1 MQSEK
6 ARAAEIGSPHSTEA
20 IHELL
25 RRPPRGLVQLC
36 DAVQQTK
43 LRAELAVQVF
53 GVIADDIQSAA
64 LLRPIQ
70 AECGDDDVT
79 AQPNCAGD
87 LTHIR
92 GSVVCTCQEM
102 EDRPVVPE
110 IVASGLQLD

>member
-6 ARAAEIGSPHSTEA
+6 ARADVIGSLHSAEA
-20 IHELL
+20 IHEML

-36 DAVQQTK
+36 DAVQQTE
-43 LRAELAVQVF
+43 LRAELAVQIFCV
-53 GVIADDIQSAA
+53 VANDIQTAA

-87 LTHIR
+87 LTGDDMAERKAMAGELIELLGR
-92 GSVVCTCQEM
+92 AL
-102 EDRPVVPE
+102 R
-110 IVASGLQLD
+110 